1 MLSLRELV
9 KWLTEHLSKMK
20 SKTIKFRDPVVE
32 NVVDKF
38 VSRSDVGFNKY
49 GRTLDTER
57 RGKHKDLAGYLN
69 DIQEEL
75 MDAILYIQ
83 AAREELSDNLVN
95 ETVVEAN
102 KASFRPPHPSD
113 AENIL
118 SVNSPLPG
126 EELEYG
132 SPV

>member
-1 MLSLRELV
+1 
-9 KWLTEHLSKMK
+9 MK

-38 VSRSDVGFNKY
+38 VSRSDVGFAKY
-49 GRTLDTER
+49 GQSMHNERTT
-57 RGKHKDLAGYLN
+57 KQKDLAGYLN

-83 AAREELSDNLVN
+83 AAREEL
-95 ETVVEAN
+95 
-102 KASFRPPHPSD
+102 
-113 AENIL
+113 AEQEDLNIL
-118 SVNSPLPG
+118 SVNSPLP
-126 EELEYG
+126 ESFRPPHPSHVEDLDYG

>member
-1 MLSLRELV
+1 ML
-9 KWLTEHLSKMK
+9 KMK

-38 VSRSDVGFNKY
+38 ISRSDFGFEKY
-49 GRTLDTER
+49 GQSMHNER
-57 RGKHKDLAGYLN
+57 ITKQKDLAGYLN

-83 AAREELSDNLVN
+83 AAREELA
-95 ETVVEAN
+95 EA
-102 KASFRPPHPSD
+102 KPQPEAFRPPHPSHAD
-113 AENIL
+113 EFYHLADNKLVGGMTGDTEKGL
-118 SVNSPLPG
+118 VNAQKDWDDKI
-126 EELEYG
+126 

>member
-1 MLSLRELV
+1 
-9 KWLTEHLSKMK
+9 MK

-38 VSRSDVGFNKY
+38 VSRSDVGYAKY
-49 GRTLDTER
+49 GRTLHSER
-57 RGKHKDLAGYLN
+57 TGKHKDLAGYLN

-83 AAREELSDNLVN
+83 AAREELTDDKENILSVN
-95 ETVVEAN
+95 SSLPE
-102 KASFRPPHPSD
+102 SFRPPHPSHASTAQQDWDD
-113 AENIL
+113 AI
-118 SVNSPLPG
+118 
-126 EELEYG
+126 